1 MSPRFLWLA
10 VAVLTSSQAVAAEP
24 AAPPAAP
31 RRIPLVPGLTIVTA
45 IEQPTGDYESIKRV
59 LAVDAQSV
67 LLHYSAQFVAQD
79 ALGEVDPQGV
89 LTRTEVDRRV
99 RRADLESSTLYLQQ
113 FAEHMPVL
121 IAGTTALG
129 TSRQVL
135 RSLKR
140 DGRSEI
146 TVFQMPLKGIGPPN
160 PLDRQPGEMDF
171 RLPGTIERV
180 SPAPVMLDL
189 IVNDRRVQ
197 LPAVRAKGMLA
208 IEDSDFHFLDDE
220 TNPIALRFEIGKS
233 KLRVIRINFP
243 VSTPAGAGGNEPA
256 TGPNLEQALARE
268 GRFDTYGI
276 YFDFGSAS
284 LRPESDLA
292 LKAIADVL
300 KKNPA
305 WTLRLVG
312 HTDGIGTDAYNLD
325 LSRRRAAAAR
335 DALVTR
341 YGVAPARLGSDG
353 LGARQPKGPNNTL
366 EGRALNRRVELVR
379 GGA

>member
-1 MSPRFLWLA
+1 MHAGFGRQPGPA
-10 VAVLTSSQAVAAEP
+10 P
-24 AAPPAAP
+24 AAT
-31 RRIPLVPGLTIVTA
+31 RIPLVPGLTIVTA

-59 LAVDAQSV
+59 LAVDAQRV
-67 LLHYSAQFVAQD
+67 LLHYSAQFVATD
-79 ALGEVDPQGV
+79 ALGEVEPQGV

-99 RRADLESSTLYLQQ
+99 RRADLENSTLYLQQ

-121 IAGTTALG
+121 IAGTTAIG

-146 TVFQMPLKGIGPPN
+146 TVFQMPLKGMGPAN

-180 SPAPVMLDL
+180 SPSPVMLDL

-220 TNPIALRFEIGKS
+220 ANPLALRFEIGKS
-233 KLRVIRINFP
+233 RLRVIRISFP
-243 VSTPAGAGGNEPA
+243 PGAVPAGGGSGDGGGPS
-256 TGPNLEQALARE
+256 PNLEQALARE

-276 YFDFGSAS
+276 YFDFGSAA
-284 LRPESDLA
+284 LRPESDQA
-292 LKAIADVL
+292 LQAIADAL

-312 HTDGIGTDAYNLD
+312 HTDGVGTDAVNLD

-335 DALVTR
+335 DALVAR
-341 YGVAPARLGSDG
+341 YGIAAARLSSDG
-353 LGARQPKGPNNTL
+353 VGARQPKAPNSTL
-366 EGRALNRRVELVR
+366 DGRALNRRVELVR
-379 GGA
+379 GGGA

>member
-1 MSPRFLWLA
+1 MLHRFLWLA
-10 VAVLTSSQAVAAEP
+10 AAAFTGTLALAATP
-24 AAPPAAP
+24 ASP
-31 RRIPLVPGLTIVTA
+31 RIPLVPGLTIVTA

-67 LLHYSAQFVAQD
+67 LLHYSAQFVAMD

-121 IAGTTALG
+121 IAGTTAIG

-140 DGRSEI
+140 DGHSEI
-146 TVFQMPLKGIGPPN
+146 TVFQMPLKGVGPAN
-160 PLDRQPGEMDF
+160 PLDRQPGDMDF

-180 SPAPVMLDL
+180 LPSPVMLDL

-220 TNPIALRFEIGKS
+220 ANPLTLRFEIGKS
-233 KLRVIRINFP
+233 RLRVIRISFP
-243 VSTPAGAGGNEPA
+243 PGAAPAGGGDGGGPA
-256 TGPNLEQALARE
+256 PNLEQTLARE

-276 YFDFGSAS
+276 YFDFGSAA
-284 LRPESDLA
+284 LRPESDQA
-292 LKAIADVL
+292 LQAIADAL

-312 HTDGIGTDAYNLD
+312 HTDGIGADAFNLD

-335 DALVTR
+335 DALVAR
-341 YGVAPARLGSDG
+341 HGIAAGRLGSDG
-353 LGARQPKGPNNTL
+353 LGARQPKAPNRTL
-366 EGRALNRRVELVR
+366 DGRALNRRVELVR